1 MNKFFRNMLACLLLT
16 FSVFSAQNLIDPQEV
31 PHIMNKFFSYHIDKK
46 QMTPQIIRRTIK
58 IYLEQ
63 FDPEKIYFTQSE
75 IDSVLNIS
83 DSEVNHIIAQY
94 YKGNFEYFEEVSF
107 LIQKGILR
115 AQRFRK
121 SLKNELINR
130 PIQEMDIEFQSGYAS
145 NEKELFEKQKYRINR
160 FFLFHDKRSDLNTKK
175 RRKKAFNLFEKKAR
189 QGEFVYLFLDSNG
202 NPMTNELAN
211 HIFSQ
216 KLLKAMAKSLD
227 AHTSFF
233 TENEAFEMRMNLEK
247 QFEGVG
253 IVLSESID
261 GVLVADLIKN
271 GPAAKSNKIAIDD
284 MIVSINDI
292 DIKNKS
298 FEEVLQMMKARDSS
312 FLKLG
317 VKKAGNS
324 RVIQVRLSKEPI
336 VMEDDRLTFEAE
348 PFGNGVIGKLNLRS
362 FYENG
367 EGINSEKDI
376 RKALHALEKK
386 GPILGLV
393 LDLRENSGGFL
404 SQAVKVAGLFISSGV
419 VVISKYGQEIHYLRK
434 VDVKSYYNGPLII
447 LTSKLSASAA
457 EIVAQ
462 ALQDYGAGI
471 VVGDERTFGKGSIQY
486 QTVTDENADLFFKV
500 TVGKYYTVSG
510 KSTQVEGVK
519 ADIVVP
525 TALSVYNIG
534 EKFLEYPLQPD
545 KVNPAYRDT
554 LLDLDM
560 KTRSW
565 FQQNYLPY
573 LQKQILFWKGMLP
586 TLRANA
592 TYRID
597 QSLTYQKFLESIK
610 VVNDPFYKP
619 HGMDLQ
625 MEQAVNILKDMIF
638 LELKTQVDAEKA
650 FSKKDNF
657 QK

>member
-1 MNKFFRNMLACLLLT
+1 
-16 FSVFSAQNLIDPQEV
+16 
-31 PHIMNKFFSYHIDKK
+31 
-46 QMTPQIIRRTIK
+46 MTPEIVRRTIK

-63 FDPEKIYFTQSE
+63 FDPEKVYLMQEE
-75 IDSVLNIS
+75 INEVLNLSDAQIDRIIS
-83 DSEVNHIIAQY
+83 QY
-94 YKGNFEYFEEVSF
+94 YKGNFTYFEEISF

-121 SLKNELINR
+121 SVKKDLIDM
-130 PIQEMDIEFQSGYAS
+130 PVKEFDMEYQSGYAS
-145 NEKELFEKQKYRINR
+145 NEKELFDRQKYRMNR
-160 FFLFHDKRSDLNTKK
+160 FFLFHDKRSNLDTKK
-175 RRKKAFNLFEKKAR
+175 RRKKAYELLEKKLR
-189 QGEFVYLFLDSNG
+189 QVEFSYLFLDSNG
-202 NPMTNELAN
+202 DPMKNDRAN
-211 HIFSQ
+211 HIFAQ

-233 TENEAFEMRMNLEK
+233 TEDEAYEMRMNLEK
-247 QFEGVG
+247 QFDGVG

-271 GPAAKSNKIAIDD
+271 GPAAKSDKVAVNDL
-284 MIVSINDI
+284 IVTINGVDV
-292 DIKNKS
+292 NHKS
-298 FEEVLQMMKARDSS
+298 FEEVLQLMKARNSS
-312 FLKLG
+312 FLQLG
-317 VKKAGNS
+317 IKKPGKT
-324 RVIQVRLSKEPI
+324 RLIQVKLNKEPI
-336 VMEDDRLTFEAE
+336 VMEDDRLTFQIE
-348 PFGNGVIGKLNLRS
+348 PFGNGVVGKLNLRS

-376 RKALHALEKK
+376 RKALHEIEKQ

-404 SQAVKVAGLFISSGV
+404 SQAIKVAGLFISSGV

-434 VDVKSYYNGPLII
+434 VDVKSYYNGPLVI

-519 ADIVVP
+519 ADIFVP

-545 KVNPAYRDT
+545 KVSPAYKDS
-554 LLDLDM
+554 LQDLDV
-560 KTRSW
+560 KSRPW

-573 LQKQILFWKGMLP
+573 LQKQIFFWKKMLP
-586 TLRANA
+586 ILKAN
-592 TYRID
+592 TSYRINK
-597 QSLTYQKFLESIK
+597 SPAYQTFLETIK

-619 HGMDLQ
+619 NGMDLQ
-625 MEQAVNILKDMIF
+625 MEQAVNILRDMIF
-638 LELKTQVDAEKA
+638 LELKTQIDAEKA
-650 FSKKDNF
+650 FSRKDNF